1 VVGWSDRQITVRVPQ
16 AAVPGQ
22 FQLSVTATNGQS
34 SVNGLSL
41 HILGSN
47 YAEFGLPAY
56 TPTVYDVGPLRA
68 YPTIQAAL
76 EAAAADR
83 TALVIVYPNI
93 PSAFNPLGAYF
104 ENVILHSP
112 AKLQGVGPGGVYAD
126 GTHVFGSTMDGSL
139 FNADPATSETWRALK
154 DSITFSGQRLIGE
167 AATITVLANDDPAVN
182 PFTVGH
188 KASIDGFTVQG
199 GDQLGFAIP
208 VASVTQGG
216 GVYANQF
223 ARYLRITNNVLQ
235 SNGGAYGGAIRMG
248 SPYVG
253 SNNNDN
259 LLIANNRIV
268 ANGGGHLAGAI
279 GLFAG
284 TGNYDVSYNDI
295 CGNFSA
301 EYGGGISHFGLSPGG
316 NIHDNRIIYNESY
329 DEGAG
334 IIIAGELTTSPTTM
348 LSAGAGPVNIF
359 NNKIQSNIANDDGG
373 GIRFLMAGNNEYNVY
388 NNFITNNVS
397 THEGGG
403 IAINDAPN
411 VRIFNNTIMK
421 NLTTATAVT
430 SDGSSA
436 PAGIATIANS
446 VLLQATLPPSAPRFS
461 NPLLFNNILSD
472 NRAGT
477 YNRLTTKVTGL
488 GLPGDTTPIDRW
500 DMGVVAVAGA
510 RLSPT
515 NSVLSSGHPDSIVAS
530 ASNRVGVDPLVRS
543 AYDTRILNVPFRA
556 DPRVANPITV
566 ALDVP
571 ISQLGDYHLQ
581 GSASPAYNLGAASK
595 AGVNAPIFDIDYKPR
610 PSHGNGYDAGG
621 HQVQP

>member
-1 VVGWSDRQITVRVPQ
+1 
-16 AAVPGQ
+16 
-22 FQLSVTATNGQS
+22 
-34 SVNGLSL
+34 
-41 HILGSN
+41 
-47 YAEFGLPAY
+47 
-56 TPTVYDVGPLRA
+56 
-68 YPTIQAAL
+68 
-76 EAAAADR
+76 
-83 TALVIVYPNI
+83 
-93 PSAFNPLGAYF
+93 
-104 ENVILHSP
+104 
-112 AKLQGVGPGGVYAD
+112 
-126 GTHVFGSTMDGSL
+126 
-139 FNADPATSETWRALK
+139 
-154 DSITFSGQRLIGE
+154 
-167 AATITVLANDDPAVN
+167 
-182 PFTVGH
+182 
-188 KASIDGFTVQG
+188 VQG

-223 ARYLRITNNVLQ
+223 AHYLRITNNVLQ

-253 SNNNDN
+253 SNHNDN

-436 PAGIATIANS
+436 PAGIASIANS

-543 AYDTRILNVPFRA
+543 AYDTRIVNVPFRA